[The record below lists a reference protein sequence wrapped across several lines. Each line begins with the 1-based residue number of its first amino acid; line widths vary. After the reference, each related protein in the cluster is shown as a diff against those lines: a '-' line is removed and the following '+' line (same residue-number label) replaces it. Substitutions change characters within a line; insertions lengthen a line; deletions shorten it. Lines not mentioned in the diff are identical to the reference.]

1 MAISHEVRPR
11 TGGLTAGR
19 TQPRKAVDYI
29 WGLTRIS
36 LGSVFAWAF
45 VDKLFGLGHAT
56 PSARSWLNGGSP
68 TNGFLSH
75 STGPFS
81 GMFKA
86 MAGSTFLD
94 WLFMLG
100 LLGIGAA
107 LLLGIGMRFAAVAGS
122 LLLVLMWAAAL
133 PPENHIFMD
142 DHLIY
147 APVLIGL
154 ALVGAGRALGIGGWW
169 SRTRLVTRYP
179 WLV

>member
-1 MAISHEVRPR
+1 VAISHEAPPRPAAPI
-11 TGGLTAGR
+11 AGR
-19 TQPRKAVDYI
+19 PQARKAVDYV

-36 LGSVFAWAF
+36 IGTIFAWAF

-56 PSARSWLNGGSP
+56 PAARSWLDGGSP

-81 GMFKA
+81 GIFKG
-86 MAGSTFLD
+86 MAGSTFID

-100 LLGIGAA
+100 LLGIGMA
-107 LLLGIGMRFAAVAGS
+107 LLLGIGSRFAAVAGS

-147 APVLIGL
+147 ALVLTGL
-154 ALVGAGRALGIGGWW
+154 ALVGAGRTIGLGGWW
-169 SRTRLVTRYP
+169 SRTRLATRYP